1 MNLRFTFSVIFLL
14 VFSQL
19 IAQNFTHS
27 EKQLLLSGDTTIMMR
42 ILIYTNPMD
51 MDVLG
56 ADSKDIDP
64 ADSLLG
70 LLSRRM
76 FLSMRDTA
84 NPGVGIAA
92 PQVGINRNAFWVQR
106 FDKSG
111 SPFEFFINPKIIKQ
125 SILTRKGGEGCL
137 SMPGER
143 GMVMRSYAI
152 HVEYQSF
159 DGGWHSEMLEDFTAV
174 IFQHEYDHLR
184 GMLFSDRIREQQN
197 ALALPLPQGMELLIR
212 PYIAP

>member
-1 MNLRFTFSVIFLL
+1 MNLRLTISIAFMLI
-14 VFSQL
+14 FSQL
-19 IAQNFTHS
+19 YSQNFTPS
-27 EKQLLLSGDTTIMMR
+27 EKQLLLSGDTTTMMR
-42 ILIYTNPMD
+42 VLIYTNPMD
-51 MDVLG
+51 MEVLG
-56 ADSKDIDP
+56 TDSKDIDP
-64 ADSLLG
+64 SDPLLQ

-76 FLSMRDTA
+76 FLAMRDTA

-92 PQVGINRNAFWVQR
+92 PQVGINRNVFWVQR

-111 SPFEFFINPKIIKQ
+111 SPFEFFINPAIIKH

-143 GMVMRSYAI
+143 GTVLRSYAI
-152 HVEYQSF
+152 HVEYQTF

-184 GMLFSDRIREQQN
+184 GMLFSDRMREQQN

-212 PYIAP
+212 PYTAP